1 MDGVR
6 RERPRTGAQ
15 PVRPGRGRARATPSG
30 RGGRVM
36 TSTPRR
42 ARGAHRRSPRPD
54 PPRRPGTWRNVAG
67 HRAGRWAVPSASVI
81 VRSHPHPAVRAPP
94 DSNGRAGAPEEG
106 EVTALALAGNG
117 PGAEPESLIMF
128 GSLRP
133 QEPPHAQGR
142 RLAAHG
148 RATSPRSRLTPR
160 DAASLPTGAL
170 RAPGAASRPV
180 RCHGR
185 ASRARVDDVPLR
197 ANAPARGLTA
207 TNPDEHA
214 AAPLRRRM

>member
-15 PVRPGRGRARATPSG
+15 PVRPSRGRARATPSG

-148 RATSPRSRLTPR
+148 RATSPRSRLTARAVPR
-160 DAASLPTGAL
+160 SCFASSSGRCAAAGEC
-170 RAPGAASRPV
+170 SRP
-180 RCHGR
+180 RSNGHQPR
-185 ASRARVDDVPLR
+185 RARR
-197 ANAPARGLTA
+197 RTAPAADVNSREETSDIGRE
-207 TNPDEHA
+207 PGC
-214 AAPLRRRM
+214 